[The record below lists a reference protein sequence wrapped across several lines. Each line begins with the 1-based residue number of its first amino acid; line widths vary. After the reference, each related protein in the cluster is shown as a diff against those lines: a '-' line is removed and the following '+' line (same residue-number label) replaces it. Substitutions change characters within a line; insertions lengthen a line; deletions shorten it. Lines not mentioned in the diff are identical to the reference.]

1 MPKQMQKD
9 INKPPSCGKS
19 IPIRPQLVKKTVKL
33 LSSSYQGVN
42 TFYLIYKNI
51 FKSIFTLCKIV
62 IFCTFAFAGC
72 FSSFG
77 ILFLI
82 SVLSNKIYI
91 KVIVCV
97 HLRVDDIN
105 ILEAEEQYLS

>member
-1 MPKQMQKD
+1 MQKD
-9 INKPPSCGKS
+9 IKKPTSCGKS
-19 IPIRPQLVKKTVKL
+19 ISIRPQLVKKNCQAVVKL
-33 LSSSYQGVN
+33 LIQRCQYFLSKLQEH
-42 TFYLIYKNI
+42 

>member
-1 MPKQMQKD
+1 MLALSELFV
-9 INKPPSCGKS
+9 N
-19 IPIRPQLVKKTVKL
+19 
-33 LSSSYQGVN
+33 LSSTPTVGHIN
-42 TFYLIYKNI
+42 TFYLNYKNI
-51 FKSIFTLCKIV
+51 FKSIV
-62 IFCTFAFAGC
+62 IFSTFAFAGC

-77 ILFLI
+77 ILFSI

-105 ILEAEEQYLS
+105 ISEAEEQYLS